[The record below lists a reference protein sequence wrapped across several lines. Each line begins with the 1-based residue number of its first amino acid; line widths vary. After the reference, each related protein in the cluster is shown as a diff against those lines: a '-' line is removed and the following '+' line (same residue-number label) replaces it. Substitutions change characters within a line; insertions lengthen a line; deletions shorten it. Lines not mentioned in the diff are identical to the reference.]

1 MIPTLR
7 LPAVLTATALLL
19 GSGVSLRAADDAA
32 PSASPAVTVVVTP
45 APAPDPEA
53 AARRKTAE
61 TLLDT
66 LHMQATVD
74 MASKRMLQS
83 VDQVADRMEKQPNA
97 TPEASAEA
105 KKLREELHT
114 LITQGLGWE
123 TVKPD
128 LVQAYADDFT
138 VAELKEVDA
147 FYHTPVGQKLV
158 DKQPALTEKLGKTM
172 QQRSMALIPAIR
184 QKIQAATAKTR
195 PTPPPAPS
203 PAGTATA
210 PVGLPSAAP
219 VTTSPVPAP
228 TAAAASATPTAPPAG
243 TPKSITP
250 VMPVTPAPM

>member
-7 LPAVLTATALLL
+7 LPVAATAAALLL
-19 GSGVSLRAADDAA
+19 GSGPALRAADDAT
-32 PSASPAVTVVVTP
+32 PSPTPAVSVIVTP
-45 APAPDPEA
+45 APTATPDPETAPRRQA
-53 AARRKTAE
+53 AEA
-61 TLLDT
+61 LLNT
-66 LHMQATVD
+66 LHMQATVE
-74 MASKRMLQS
+74 MASKRMFQS

-97 TPEASAEA
+97 TPEAVAEA
-105 KKLREELHT
+105 KTLREDLHA
-114 LITQGLGWE
+114 LIGNALGWE

-138 VAELKEVDA
+138 VAELNEVDA

-158 DKQPALTEKLGKTM
+158 DKQPALTDKLGKTM

-195 PTPPPAPS
+195 PTPPPAP
-203 PAGTATA
+203 
-210 PVGLPSAAP
+210 VGVPPIVPPPAP
-219 VTTSPVPAP
+219 VTTAPVPAP
-228 TAAAASATPTAPPAG
+228 PAAASATPTAPPAG

>member
-7 LPAVLTATALLL
+7 LPAALVAAALLL
-19 GSGVSLRAADDAA
+19 GPGASLRAADDAT
-32 PSASPAVTVVVTP
+32 PGTTP
-45 APAPDPEA
+45 ATATPDPEA
-53 AARRKTAE
+53 EARRKAAE
-61 TLLDT
+61 VLLGT
-66 LHMQATVD
+66 LHMQATVEA
-74 MASKRMLQS
+74 ASKRMFQS
-83 VDQVADRMEKQPNA
+83 TDQIADRMEKQPNA
-97 TPEASAEA
+97 TPEAIAEA
-105 KKLREELHT
+105 KKLREDLHA

-128 LVQAYADDFT
+128 LVKAYADDFT

-195 PTPPPAPS
+195 PAPPPAPAGL
-203 PAGTATA
+203 PAVIPTTTPMLTA
-210 PVGLPSAAP
+210 PAL
-219 VTTSPVPAP
+219 AP

-243 TPKSITP
+243 TPKSVTP
-250 VMPVTPAPM
+250 VMPATPPPM